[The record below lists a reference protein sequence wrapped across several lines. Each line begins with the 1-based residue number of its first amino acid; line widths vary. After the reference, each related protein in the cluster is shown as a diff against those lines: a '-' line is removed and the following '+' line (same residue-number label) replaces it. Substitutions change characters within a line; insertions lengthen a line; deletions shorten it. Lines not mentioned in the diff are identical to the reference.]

1 MSNQL
6 RTTMQTLI
14 FTVPADTFDD
24 AVRLFTDDYS
34 VFRVETFTKNGITY
48 NRVEMHKKGQYV
60 AI

>member
-1 MSNQL
+1 
-6 RTTMQTLI
+6 MQTLI

-34 VFRVETFTKNGITY
+34 VFRVETFTKNGTTY